1 MERITLM
8 YHDVLNSLYPK
19 SGFQKVGALQY
30 AIESRTLDEHLNFA
44 TGVDNVQFSFD
55 DGGSSFY
62 DVIAPML
69 EHYKRK
75 GIFYI
80 ATSYIGTEFFMTED
94 QIREL
99 DRRGHVIASHSH
111 SHPKKISELSRE
123 ECLKEWRTSKHILEE
138 IVGHD
143 ITVASVPGGAVSDM
157 VIDCMIE
164 AGYRT
169 IYTSEPTTVVAEKNG
184 AKIYGRFGVKKETS
198 FELYKQILTNPK
210 HRKKMLQHHN
220 MLGFAKRIF
229 GSHYNEI
236 KQIILKIKRRK

>member
-1 MERITLM
+1 MESITLM

-69 EHYKRK
+69 EHYKRT

-80 ATSYIGTEFFMTED
+80 ATCYIGTEFFMTED

-111 SHPKKISELSRE
+111 SHPKTISEHSRE
-123 ECLKEWRTSKHILEE
+123 EYLK
-138 IVGHD
+138 
-143 ITVASVPGGAVSDM
+143 
-157 VIDCMIE
+157 
-164 AGYRT
+164 
-169 IYTSEPTTVVAEKNG
+169 
-184 AKIYGRFGVKKETS
+184 
-198 FELYKQILTNPK
+198 
-210 HRKKMLQHHN
+210 
-220 MLGFAKRIF
+220 
-229 GSHYNEI
+229 
-236 KQIILKIKRRK
+236 